1 MEDVGGSC
9 AIDDRPVERNR
20 YRKLAADVE
29 VSGDLLGERGAR
41 SKMKIDRSD
50 AA

>member
-1 MEDVGGSC
+1 MEDVGGGC
-9 AIDDRPVERNR
+9 AIDDRPVECNR
-20 YRKLAADVE
+20 YRKLAADVG
-29 VSGDLLGERGAR
+29 VSGDLLGNGAR